1 MKVLFIFL
9 DGIGLGENNPETNP
23 LARAKMPNLNALL
36 GGRSLVKESAPFD
49 GEHASLRAID
59 AGVGVDGLPQ
69 SATGQAMLLTG
80 KNISAELGYHYG
92 PKPNPEVASYLNGET
107 LFSKC
112 VAAGKRTAL
121 LNSYPPR
128 YFQGIDSGKRLYS
141 SIPLAVTNAG
151 LELFTYEDMSAGR
164 ALSADFTG
172 EGWRTMLGFPDA
184 PVMNPHEAGKKLIS
198 LAMGYDFSFFEY
210 WASDY
215 AGHKQQMDTA
225 IGLMETFDGVIGG
238 MMEEIEE
245 RGKMKEGVE
254 SRTLRHGSGQE
265 WKEELLVLV
274 TSDHGNMEDLSTRKH
289 TDAHVPLIV
298 LGDKSA
304 REEFT
309 RGLTDLTHV
318 ASAIWRMVEGV

>member
-36 GGRSLVKESAPFD
+36 DGRSLLKESAPFD
-49 GEHASLRAID
+49 GEHASLLAID
-59 AGVGVDGLPQ
+59 PAVGVDGLPQ

-92 PKPNPEVASYLNGET
+92 PKPNPAVAAYLDGET

-112 VAAGKRTAL
+112 VAAGKRAAL
-121 LNSYPPR
+121 LNAYPPR
-128 YFQGIDSGKRLYS
+128 YFDGIDSGKRLYS

-151 LELFTYEDMSAGR
+151 LGLFRHEDMFAGR

-172 EGWRTMLGFPDA
+172 EGWRRMLGFPEA
-184 PVMNPHEAGKKLIS
+184 PVMDAGEAGKKLVS
-198 LAMGYDFSFFEY
+198 LAMEYDFSLFEY

-215 AGHKQQMDTA
+215 AGHKQQMETA
-225 IGLMETFDGVIGG
+225 VGLMETFDGVLGG
-238 MMEEIEE
+238 VEEE
-245 RGKMKEGVE
+245 RRK
-254 SRTLRHGSGQE
+254 R
-265 WKEELLVLV
+265 KEELLVLA

-289 TDAHVPLIV
+289 TGVHVPELV
-298 LGDKSA
+298 LGSKHA

-309 RGLTDLTHV
+309 RGMTDLTHI
-318 ASAIWRMVEGV
+318 APAIWRSLK